1 LWHQAFGRPPTT
13 RTVISVLTDP
23 TMTTTSPATAG
34 GRGIVVPRPELRR
47 QLATDSR
54 LIVLSAPAGSG
65 KTWLLRDWVAEVNQA
80 QNVAWVSV
88 ERQEHDPTRFWFSV
102 VEALRGT
109 SAGSAAVSEMEPT
122 PGLDGEG
129 VVRRLADE
137 LRSLQRPLLLV
148 IDDLHELCPASRRQL
163 ESFFSLAPPRLRFA
177 LATRSDLPA
186 GLHRLR
192 LEGEVNELRA
202 DDLRFSIDEARA
214 LFQAAGVSLSKET
227 LEGLHERTEGWA
239 AGLRLAALSLAD
251 HPDPD
256 GFATEFHGSER
267 TVADYLLAE
276 VLDHQPESV
285 RRLLLRTSLLE
296 RVTAPLADLL
306 TGDSGGGRVLQDL
319 EEAGAFVAS
328 VDGRRSWFRYHQL
341 LVDLLQ
347 LELHRTMPDE
357 VPGLHRLAA
366 TWFAENGDPI
376 EATRHA
382 QAAGDWSLAVRLLS
396 DGWFDLWLG
405 GKAASIHELL
415 MRFPAGLETEPELDA
430 MLAADELTRG
440 SIEEAEGHLARG
452 SQRAESCPEER
463 RGRLEAWMTLGRL
476 GVARRRGDL
485 EAAVDEAERVL
496 ALIDAPDAPEPAI
509 RDEQRAMALVELGT
523 AEAAAARTDDAEG
536 HLERALILARRSE
549 QPFLEVS
556 ALSQLGKVAVHSS
569 FRLASERTREAIE
582 LARRHGW
589 SDQPV
594 VADAYTLLG
603 LCAVVSGRLDEA
615 ESSFERAEGTLPP
628 DGLPATEGVLHFAR
642 ALLALTRGRDHDA
655 LAAVRAGERTIGLL
669 VAPERVVIP
678 RVAQLQR
685 ALRALRLQVLVRLG
699 ATESVELALENMA
712 NDERESPEMRIALAA
727 LRLAQGEP
735 ASARAALGPALDQ
748 TAAESGPGPV
758 AVQARLLAAIADD
771 ALRDAGAAGR
781 ALESAL
787 DTAEREAV
795 LLPFLLHP
803 APSLLERHQR
813 HHTSHAALVADIRA
827 LLAGRELASL
837 DDMEPP
843 AEPLSESE
851 IRVLR
856 YLPTNLSAPEIAAEL
871 YLSVSTIKTH
881 IQHVYGKLGVHSR
894 AEAVERARALGLLA
908 PSSLAIH

>member
-1 LWHQAFGRPPTT
+1 M
-13 RTVISVLTDP
+13 LTDP
-23 TMTTTSPATAG
+23 TMTPASSATAS
-34 GRGIVVPRPELRR
+34 GRGIVVARPELLR
-47 QLATDSR
+47 QLAAGSR
-54 LIVLSAPAGSG
+54 LTVLTAPAGSG
-65 KTWLLRDWVAEVNQA
+65 KTWLLRHWAAEA
-80 QNVAWVSV
+80 TEPENVAWVSV
-88 ERQEHDPTRFWFSV
+88 EREEHDPTRFWVSV

-129 VVRRLADE
+129 VVRRLAEE
-137 LRSLQRPLLLV
+137 LRSLEHALLLV

-163 ESFFSLAPPRLRFA
+163 ESFFSLTPPQLRFA
-177 LATRSDLPA
+177 LATRSDLPP

-192 LEGEVNELRA
+192 LEGEVKELRA
-202 DDLRFSIDEARA
+202 DDLRFSLDEAQA
-214 LFQAAGVSLSKET
+214 LFEAAGVSLSGAT
-227 LEGLHERTEGWA
+227 LAGVHERTEGWA
-239 AGLRLAALSLAD
+239 AGLRLAALSLAG

-256 GFATEFHGSER
+256 AFATEFHGSER

-276 VLDHQPESV
+276 VLNHQPEPV
-285 RRLLLRTSLLE
+285 RRLLLRTSLLD
-296 RVTAPLADLL
+296 RVNGPLADLL
-306 TGDSGGGRVLQDL
+306 TGDSDGRRVLQDL
-319 EEAGAFVAS
+319 EEAGAFVVS
-328 VDGRRSWFRYHQL
+328 LDGRRSWFRYHQL

-357 VPGLHRLAA
+357 VPALHRLAA
-366 TWFAENGDPI
+366 AWFGENGDPI

-396 DGWFDLWLG
+396 DRWFDLWLG

-440 SIEEAEGHLARG
+440 SIEEAEGHLARA
-452 SQRAESCPEER
+452 SQRGESCPEER
-463 RGRLEAWMTLGRL
+463 RDRLEAWMTLGRL

-485 EAAVDEAERVL
+485 EAAVDEAERAL
-496 ALIDAPDAPEPAI
+496 ALIDAPDAPEPAF

-523 AEAAAARTDDAEG
+523 AEAAAARTEDAKG

-569 FRLASERTREAIE
+569 FRLASERAREAIE

-594 VADAYTLLG
+594 VADVYTLLG
-603 LCAVVSGRLDEA
+603 LCAVVNGRLDEA
-615 ESSFERAEGTLPP
+615 ESSFERAESTLPP
-628 DGLPATEGVLHFAR
+628 DGLPATEGVLHLAR
-642 ALLALTRGRDHDA
+642 ALLALTRGRDRDA
-655 LAAVRAGERTIGLL
+655 HAAVRAGERTIGQL

-685 ALRALRLQVLVRLG
+685 ALRALRLQALVRLEE
-699 ATESVELALENMA
+699 TESVELTLENMA
-712 NDERESPEMRIALAA
+712 NDERESPEMRMALAA

-735 ASARAALGPALDQ
+735 EAARVALGPALDQ
-748 TAAESGPGPV
+748 TAVESGAGPV

-771 ALRDAGAAGR
+771 ALRDPGAAGR

-787 DTAEREAV
+787 DIAEREAV

-813 HHTSHAALVADIRA
+813 RHTSHAALVADI
-827 LLAGRELASL
+827 LAGRELASL
-837 DDMEPP
+837 DEMEAP

-908 PSSLAIH
+908 PSSLAIR